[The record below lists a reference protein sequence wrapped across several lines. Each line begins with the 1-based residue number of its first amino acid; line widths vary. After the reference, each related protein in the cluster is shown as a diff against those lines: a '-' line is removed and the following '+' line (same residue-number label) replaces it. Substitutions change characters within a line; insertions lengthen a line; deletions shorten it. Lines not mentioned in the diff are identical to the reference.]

1 MLSAYIGIVLNSAI
15 FLRRYTELG
24 ATSAPALPDGGAA
37 FLILLAELG
46 LVFTFT
52 ALLLSLADLSG
63 LIWKWLARIFI
74 VLLLSI
80 SVLASYY
87 MTFFNVVIGYGV
99 VQAVLTTDVDLS
111 KEAVGFGLFLW
122 FLLLAAIPLAL
133 WWHYVHVKRS
143 KVASWW
149 FRFKQVGGQI
159 GCCLLP
165 RL

>member
-1 MLSAYIGIVLNSAI
+1 MAL
-15 FLRRYTELG
+15 
-24 ATSAPALPDGGAA
+24 TS
-37 FLILLAELG
+37 FSLLAELG

-63 LIWKWLARIFI
+63 KLLARVLI

-122 FLLLAAIPLAL
+122 FMALAVVPLVL
-133 WWHYVHVKRS
+133 WWRYVHVRKNTAC
-143 KVASWW
+143 KLVVA
-149 FRFKQVGGQI
+149 V
-159 GCCLLP
+159 
-165 RL
+165 